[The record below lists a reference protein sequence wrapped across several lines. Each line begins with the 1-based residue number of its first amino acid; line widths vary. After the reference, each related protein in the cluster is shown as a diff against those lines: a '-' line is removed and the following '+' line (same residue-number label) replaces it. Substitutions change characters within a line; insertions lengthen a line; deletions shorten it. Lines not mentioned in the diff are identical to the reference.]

1 MTTIKTISNRAARVL
16 ADLVREANPN
26 ETLPTDDRDLL
37 AAVDHNLVRDN
48 YDDAEQ
54 AAAGSV
60 QALVTLRNQMGLPI
74 FR

>member
-26 ETLPTDDRDLL
+26 EALPTDDRDLL
-37 AAVDHNLVRDN
+37 EAVDHNLVRDN
-48 YDDAEQ
+48 YDDAEH